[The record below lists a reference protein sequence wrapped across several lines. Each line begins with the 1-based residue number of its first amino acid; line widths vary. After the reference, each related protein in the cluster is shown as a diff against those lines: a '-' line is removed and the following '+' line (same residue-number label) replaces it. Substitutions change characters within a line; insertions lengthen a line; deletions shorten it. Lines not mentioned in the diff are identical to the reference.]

1 MPSFSCGA
9 ARRRAERRFAP
20 GMRAAFLGRAAQRA
34 RETQTKGPGGKPP
47 LRPPLWPH
55 GRLVKNRGKRVTIL
69 LFSIPSCQ
77 SPGDCDTIIRVE
89 KKCVLFLNCR
99 YGKRV
104 CREVD

>member
-47 LRPPLWPH
+47 DAR
-55 GRLVKNRGKRVTIL
+55 
-69 LFSIPSCQ
+69 
-77 SPGDCDTIIRVE
+77 
-89 KKCVLFLNCR
+89 R
-99 YGKRV
+99 YGLTEGSLKIGVSVKMEFTQQECVANFQLEIGIDHWQHFHTGNIPRSP
-104 CREVD
+104 RRDRRQ